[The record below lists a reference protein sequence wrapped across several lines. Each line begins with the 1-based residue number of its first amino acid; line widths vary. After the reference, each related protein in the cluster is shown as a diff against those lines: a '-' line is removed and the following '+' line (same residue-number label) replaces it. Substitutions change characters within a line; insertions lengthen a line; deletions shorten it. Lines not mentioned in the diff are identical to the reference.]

1 MFITAELA
9 VEDELIEALPATTWP
24 LVGNAIFG
32 KGKIVLVCAKADE
45 HPNAIIIAMMRT
57 HNFCQA
63 DKEFGSKKCIFGT
76 ILLQIF
82 WKYENRFEFDC

>member
-1 MFITAELA
+1 MSKQRKKQKLAEHKKM
-9 VEDELIEALPATTWP
+9 IEEA
-24 LVGNAIFG
+24 N
-32 KGKIVLVCAKADE
+32 KR
-45 HPNAIIIAMMRT
+45 H
-57 HNFCQA
+57 